1 MIRFFFGYEISYQE
15 REGITGWSLII
26 NPVKPIRFLKPY
38 RFKTGLKQKS
48 SPDKSDELEYGEN
61 IFGFESD
68 LSVPTALWGWNWHLS
83 VFVLQT
89 RQVVKASSGHYPQ
102 PFLISIAVKNLP
114 TGRQA
119 RQIYRRNFKTAK

>member
-1 MIRFFFGYEISYQE
+1 MSCVALLMIRFFFGYEISYQE

-48 SPDKSDELEYGEN
+48 SSDLPACRQAGKSDELEYGEN

-68 LSVPTALWGWNWHLS
+68 LS
-83 VFVLQT
+83 
-89 RQVVKASSGHYPQ
+89 ASDM
-102 PFLISIAVKNLP
+102 
-114 TGRQA
+114 
-119 RQIYRRNFKTAK
+119 

>member
-1 MIRFFFGYEISYQE
+1 M
-15 REGITGWSLII
+15 
-26 NPVKPIRFLKPY
+26 VK
-38 RFKTGLKQKS
+38 
-48 SPDKSDELEYGEN
+48 
-61 IFGFESD
+61 IFS
-68 LSVPTALWGWNWHLS
+68 ALNLTYLPLTCNCQRWNWHLS